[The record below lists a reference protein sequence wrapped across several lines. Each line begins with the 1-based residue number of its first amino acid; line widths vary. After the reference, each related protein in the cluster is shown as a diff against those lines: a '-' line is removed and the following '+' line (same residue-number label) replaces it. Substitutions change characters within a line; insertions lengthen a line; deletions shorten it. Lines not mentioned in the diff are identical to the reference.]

1 MLGLDGGT
9 SGLGNIEWRSRLLL
23 CQGIQKTYLL
33 LRRGERTRLMGG
45 NESFF
50 YFLFFSTLVVNNFK
64 LSLHFASNLKAKNP
78 GEGSG
83 VCGGELSGGNL
94 CF

>member
-1 MLGLDGGT
+1 
-9 SGLGNIEWRSRLLL
+9 
-23 CQGIQKTYLL
+23 
-33 LRRGERTRLMGG
+33 MGG

-83 VCGGELSGGNL
+83 VCGGELSEGNL